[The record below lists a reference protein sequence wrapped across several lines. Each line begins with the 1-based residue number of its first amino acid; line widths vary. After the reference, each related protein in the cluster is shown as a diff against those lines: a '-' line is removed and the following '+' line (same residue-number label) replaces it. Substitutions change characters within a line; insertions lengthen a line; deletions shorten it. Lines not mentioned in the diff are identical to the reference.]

1 MICRLAIKKWSSEML
16 KTPAEIGT
24 RAWYWLLLIVLGL
37 LLEGVALFYQYVL
50 DYGPCVLCIH
60 ARIWV
65 LGFILA
71 AVLGLFVLKFAVLRI
86 FSHALTVGMA
96 AGLLERSWKALG
108 VERGTVEG
116 SCSMDSGLPYWF
128 ALDEWLPLVFKVW
141 EPCGYTPELMFGISI
156 AEALVVISA
165 GMLLLGLVMTITAVA
180 GRRHT

>member
-1 MICRLAIKKWSSEML
+1 ML

-37 LLEGVALFYQYVL
+37 LLEGVALFYQYAL

-71 AVLGLFVLKFAVLRI
+71 ALSGLFVRRSRIGRI
-86 FSHALTVGMA
+86 FAHVLTAVMA
-96 AGLLERSWKALG
+96 AGLLERSWKAVG

-128 ALDEWLPLVFKVW
+128 ALDEWFPLLFKVW

-156 AEALVVISA
+156 AEALVVISVA
-165 GMLLLGLVMTITAVA
+165 MLLLGLTMTVAAVVA
-180 GRRHT
+180 RKHTT

>member
-1 MICRLAIKKWSSEML
+1 ML

-24 RAWYWLLLIVLGL
+24 RAWYWLFLIVLGL

-71 AVLGLFVLKFAVLRI
+71 AVLGLVARKSTVLRI
-86 FSHALTVGMA
+86 VSHALSAGMA

-128 ALDEWLPLVFKVW
+128 ALDEWFPVLFKVW

-156 AEALVVISA
+156 AQTLVVISV
-165 GMLLLGLVMTITAVA
+165 GMLLLGLAMTISAVV
-180 GRRHT
+180 GRRHA

>member
-1 MICRLAIKKWSSEML
+1 ML

-71 AVLGLFVLKFAVLRI
+71 AVLGLFVRKSAVLRI
-86 FSHALTVGMA
+86 ISHALTVGMA

-128 ALDEWLPLVFKVW
+128 ALDEWFPLFPPGGHEHGNRGGIPKRPLPLEKRKH
-141 EPCGYTPELMFGISI
+141 PKT
-156 AEALVVISA
+156 LVHRNP
-165 GMLLLGLVMTITAVA
+165 GKRKLGPVL
-180 GRRHT
+180 HS